1 MANGPKRRDRRLD
14 DRRIS
19 GGKAFQNMGRRR
31 GAAPDVGKN
40 PLDVPQFLP
49 DHIREAE
56 KNRKK
61 IPGMPLPT
69 LPDDFN
75 LPDLSPE
82 GFDPE
87 GDIKRQRQQLDKT
100 MQERGLREA
109 LEGKKKKK
117 RKEAALEQAMQRRGR
132 RNSRRIFRD
141 PQNLNRFIQ
150 DSQDRREDDAIA
162 QMQANQE
169 IDMDDTIVDGPDGQ
183 QFRYDSEVDAFTPV
197 NFDPRTNRYES
208 ALPEEEKDSGGSGR
222 GSGSGSSK
230 SAPQTEAFKV
240 AKSAFDKQMTE
251 LKNLAD
257 KDQQFGDMYQELQG
271 EYLEI
276 LRDPNLREEERQ
288 GALQDLFDRGAST
301 FSATSGFARQ
311 AAEQKTQQEAA
322 EAKKK
327 IDDDI
332 AYRNRRASEA
342 KQKIRDR
349 QEDKRID
356 DAATREKF
364 SETTQKATAD
374 YNAYLEQQKAVNQY
388 KQDNNQLEIDD
399 EGNPIIPPP
408 LSREE
413 FLMERYK
420 QEHTDRVVQE
430 TVREIDVDISL
441 LETEIGQIEETDPM
455 EYRMQ
460 LTQIYG
466 EGKQEYADA
475 AFEAHLRERDARIVN
490 NRKKI
495 AELKL
500 RRAEA
505 LARPMVTQEAE
516 FAARKRAEKESGR
529 DLGRVVE
536 SQQKAQSLR
545 SGQLDEISA
554 ESQRGASKSDES
566 FLGNTNFF
574 TDTMV
579 GRLLS
584 GSGKELDEA
593 ADIEAETGKGLA
605 REAAVER
612 DMNRTLE
619 DGSPNPNFGKVTSMD
634 TPNYVAQE
642 LGERTTLGDLRR
654 LAHPDSAKKYFQG
667 DLTARNKKESEV
679 IRRLNPIIQKMYPDL
694 EPDSGEFNTARR
706 EYYDR
711 IIAKEQSFHKEQA
724 GSRG

>member
-31 GAAPDVGKN
+31 GAKPDPNTRFNPMTGRREPIPQRPLGKN
-40 PLDVPQFLP
+40 PLDVKQFPDALP
-49 DHIREAE
+49 SEMDR
-56 KNRKK
+56 K
-61 IPGMPLPT
+61 IPGLPPFE
-69 LPDDFN
+69 LPSDFPEPGKN
-75 LPDLSPE
+75 IPE

-87 GDIKRQRQQLDKT
+87 GDIQRQRQQIDKT
-100 MQERGLREA
+100 MQERGLRDA
-109 LEGKKKKK
+109 LEGKQKKK

-132 RNSRRIFRD
+132 RNSRRVFRD
-141 PQNLNRFIQ
+141 PQNLNRFVQ
-150 DSQDRREDDAIA
+150 DSQNRREDDAIA
-162 QMQANQE
+162 QMRANQE

-208 ALPEEEKDSGGSGR
+208 ALPEEEKGSGGSGR

-230 SAPQTEAFKV
+230 SAPQTEAFKI
-240 AKSAFDKQMTE
+240 AKSSFDKQMTE

-288 GALQDLFDRGAST
+288 SALEDLFDRGAST
-301 FSATSGFARQ
+301 FNATSGFARQ
-311 AAEQKTQQEAA
+311 SAEQKTQQEAA

-327 IDDDI
+327 VNDDI

-342 KQKIRDR
+342 KQKIRDK

-356 DAATREKF
+356 DAKTREKF

-374 YNAYLEQQKAVNQY
+374 YNSYLEQQKAVNQY
-388 KQDNNQLEIDD
+388 KQDNDQFEIDD
-399 EGNPIIPPP
+399 EGNPVIPPP
-408 LSREE
+408 LSRED

-420 QEHTDRVVQE
+420 QEHTDRVVQD

-460 LTQIYG
+460 LTTIYG
-466 EGKQEYADA
+466 QGKQEYADA

-500 RRAEA
+500 RRAET
-505 LARPMVTQEAE
+505 LERPMVTQEAE
-516 FAARKRAEKESGR
+516 FAARKKAEKETGR
-529 DLGRVVE
+529 DLGKV
-536 SQQKAQSLR
+536 
-545 SGQLDEISA
+545 A
-554 ESQRGASKSDES
+554 ESQKEERQLRGVADVGGFVSP
-566 FLGNTNFF
+566 FNFPSE
-574 TDTMV
+574 TY
-579 GRLLS
+579 RA
-584 GSGKELDEA
+584 A
-593 ADIEAETGKGLA
+593 ADDKAKEQKIMA
-605 REAAVER
+605 RDAAVER

-634 TPNYVAQE
+634 TPNFVAQE

-654 LAHPDSAKKYFQG
+654 LAHPDSSKKYFQG
-667 DLTARNKKESEV
+667 DESARRKKELEV
-679 IRRLNPIIQKMYPDL
+679 IQRLNPIIQKINPDL
-694 EPDSGEFNTARR
+694 EPDSAEFNTARR
-706 EYYDR
+706 DYYDR
-711 IIAKEQSFHKEQA
+711 VIAFEQSFDKEQL
-724 GSRG
+724 GSRGS